1 MRLYRNNIHEVQCLK
16 SRGETEVKGWVFNIQ
31 RFSVHDGPGIR
42 TTVFLKG
49 CPLRCV
55 WCDNPESQPMAP
67 QIVFWKERCIRC
79 GACLV
84 ACPRSALV
92 EDEGGG
98 RKVLVERCDFCG
110 RCLDACYTGALE
122 QLGRCM
128 TVEEVLEAA
137 EADRPFYD
145 QSGGGV
151 TLSGGEPLAQWA
163 FAREVLRRCKERGIH
178 TALET
183 CGHAPWDAWEAL
195 LPYVDLVLYDLKE
208 VDPVKHQRF
217 TGVDNALILENL
229 RRLAG
234 TGKKVVIRRPVIPG
248 YNDSEESIHAL
259 AQVVR
264 SLGSVDEVH
273 LLPYH
278 RLGQGKYERLGMEYA
293 LKDVPSLREEDVAGL
308 RAILLAYGLRVRVGG

>member
-1 MRLYRNNIHEVQCLK
+1 MK
-16 SRGETEVKGWVFNIQ
+16 SRGETEVGGWVFNIQ

-55 WCDNPESQPMAP
+55 WCDNPESQSVAP

-84 ACPRSALV
+84 ACPHSALV

-122 QLGRCM
+122 QLGQWM
-128 TVEEVLEAA
+128 TPEEVVEAV
-137 EADRPFYD
+137 EADRPFYE

-163 FAREVLRRCKERGIH
+163 FAREVLRGCRERGIH

-183 CGHAPWDAWEAL
+183 CGHAPWEVWEAV

-208 VDPVKHQRF
+208 VDRARHQRF

-234 TGKKVVIRRPVIPG
+234 TGKKVVVRRPVIPG
-248 YNDSEESIHAL
+248 YNDSEESIRAL

-278 RLGQGKYERLGMEYA
+278 RLGQGKYERLGMDYA